1 MTRPRESE
9 ALDAYSS
16 LVNYAAER
24 VGPAVV
30 KIETQAA
37 RKREGARGS
46 PRPPRGPGDRGG
58 DASGQGSGVIF
69 RRDGQ
74 ILTNAHVVNGA
85 HTVRVILADGRQFE
99 AGVMGADREH
109 DIAEIRI
116 GARNLPVAE
125 LSERLL
131 KIGQLVVAVG
141 NPYGL
146 GWTVTSGVVSALNR
160 DLPNPQGGKLT
171 GLIQTDAP
179 INPGSSGGPL
189 VDSQGRV
196 VGITTAIVPFA
207 QGLGFAVP
215 TSTAFRILGRFI
227 GPELVS
233 QADSAPVLGLGGT
246 QTHIAD
252 WIVSRNRLE
261 NKQGILIL
269 EIKPDSPASKASL
282 KLNDVIVDVN
292 GKPVRNPT
300 EMAKQLKQYKRGDS
314 VTLGFLRES
323 TKRKVTITL
332 NGKHDIGT

>member
-1 MTRPRESE
+1 M
-9 ALDAYSS
+9 DAYSS
-16 LVNYAAER
+16 LVNFAAER

-30 KIETQAA
+30 RIEVEAP
-37 RKREGARGS
+37 RKGKQQGA
-46 PRPPRGPGDRGG
+46 
-58 DASGQGSGVIF
+58 GQGSGVIF

-74 ILTNAHVVNGA
+74 ILTNAHVVQGA

-99 AGVMGADREH
+99 AGVIGSDREH
-109 DIAEIRI
+109 DIAELRI

-125 LSERLL
+125 LSERPL
-131 KIGQLVVAVG
+131 KVGQLVVAVG

-160 DLPNPQGGKLT
+160 ELPNPHGGKLT
-171 GLIQTDAP
+171 DLIQTDAP

-196 VGITTAIVPFA
+196 VGITTAIVPYA

-227 GPELVS
+227 TPERATTS
-233 QADSAPVLGLGGT
+233 AGQAPTLGLGGT

-252 WIVSRNRLE
+252 WIVTRNRLE
-261 NKQGILIL
+261 NKEGILIL

-282 KLNDVIVDVN
+282 KLNDVIVAVN
-292 GKPVRNPT
+292 GKAVRNPQ
-300 EMAKQLKQYKRGDS
+300 EMAKELKQFNSGDS
-314 VTLGFLRES
+314 VTVGFLRES
-323 TKRKVTITL
+323 TKRKVTVTL
-332 NGKHDIGT
+332 NGKHDAET

>member
-1 MTRPRESE
+1 MTKPREAE
-9 ALDAYSS
+9 ALDAYST
-16 LVNYAAER
+16 LVNFAAER

-30 KIETQAA
+30 KIEVEAA
-37 RKREGARGS
+37 RSRARGNT
-46 PRPPRGPGDRGG
+46 PG
-58 DASGQGSGVIF
+58 AGQGSGVIF

-74 ILTNAHVVNGA
+74 ILTNAHVVQGA
-85 HTVRVILADGRQFE
+85 RTVRVILADGRQFE
-99 AGVMGADREH
+99 AGVIGADRAH

-125 LSERLL
+125 LSERPL
-131 KIGQLVVAVG
+131 KVGQLVVAVG

-160 DLPNPQGGKLT
+160 ELPNPTGGKLQD
-171 GLIQTDAP
+171 LIQTDAP

-215 TSTAFRILGRFI
+215 TSTAFRILGKFI
-227 GPELVS
+227 P
-233 QADSAPVLGLGGT
+233 ADPDAAEYETERAPTLGLGGT
-246 QTHIAD
+246 QTRIAD
-252 WIVSRNRLE
+252 WIVSRHHLQ
-261 NKQGILIL
+261 NKEGVLIL

-292 GKPVRNPT
+292 GKAVRNPQ
-300 EMAKQLKQYKRGDS
+300 EMAKELKQFKGGDT
-314 VTLGFLRES
+314 VTVGFLRAS
-323 TKRKVTITL
+323 TRRKVTVTL
-332 NGKHDIGT
+332 NGKHQART